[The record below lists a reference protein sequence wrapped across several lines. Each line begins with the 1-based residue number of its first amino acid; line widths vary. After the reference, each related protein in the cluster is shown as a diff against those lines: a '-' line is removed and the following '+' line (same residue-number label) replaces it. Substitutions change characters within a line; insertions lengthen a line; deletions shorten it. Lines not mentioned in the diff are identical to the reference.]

1 MPGLQKGQPAVS
13 RSLPVAARRS
23 GVLEAPA
30 AVRQIAGMLRG
41 KNAAGAE
48 KGLSAQQIVTR
59 LVPTLPTGPLLR

>member
-13 RSLPVAARRS
+13 RSLPAAGRWS
-23 GVLEAPA
+23 GVFDAPV
-30 AVRQIAGMLRG
+30 AVQQIAGMLRG

-48 KGLSAQQIVTR
+48 KGLSAQHIVAR